1 MAHARRR
8 EYRGDTSTA
17 GAPLRAVVALSLALA
32 AGIIALAAAAGLT
45 GSIAAAIAIAVLA
58 AAVTGAV
65 LWRHPV
71 IALERAACS
80 RALLIVS
87 GLAAIAAL
95 VQVARLAVFMVAPSQ
110 VAYSSIPWSA
120 WETQH
125 SCLSAYFVA
134 ARSVDET
141 PSVYDDSLY
150 SLPGDPSAP
159 RQARMMDRFR
169 VDPYE
174 YPPPFLL
181 LPRALRL
188 VVPDFLGNRMLWFAL
203 NVGGILMATLVVARR
218 LGPAAGTRA
227 LLLSPL
233 LWAALPTASV
243 LQKGNVQGLII
254 AMSVVAMVLF
264 DRRRFAAGGALL
276 AFATLSKLFPGVL
289 LVYLLVRR
297 QWRALAWTSAWSAAF
312 LLVTLIDVGWSP
324 FASFLDHLPGLVGGE
339 AFPAFRQPRAIAI
352 NYSLPGLAFKLG
364 LFGVPG
370 MGFAVAK
377 IIGWIYTLI
386 LVLVTV
392 LAALRE
398 PREGRE
404 PLLWLTIALLATLR
418 SPFLPQAYAAFPSLW
433 LLVLLPAVVPG
444 GRTLLLALLAWVA
457 LNAFIPVDSGLA
469 PRLVAVI
476 STLPQ
481 AVTVAVGAAALLV
494 SWPRSGSLSPA
505 RLGLPPLVRPR

>member
-1 MAHARRR
+1 M
-8 EYRGDTSTA
+8 
-17 GAPLRAVVALSLALA
+17 LA
-32 AGIIALAAAAGLT
+32 ATI
-45 GSIAAAIAIAVLA
+45 
-58 AAVTGAV
+58 TGAV

-87 GLAAIAAL
+87 GLATIVAL

-120 WETQH
+120 WETDH

-134 ARSVDET
+134 ARSVGDA

-150 SLPGDPSAP
+150 SLPGDKSAP
-159 RQARMMDRFR
+159 RKARMLDRFR
-169 VDPYE
+169 IDPYE

-181 LPRALRL
+181 LPRTLRL
-188 VVPDFLGNRMLWFAL
+188 VAPDFLRHRLLWFAL
-203 NVGGILMATLVVARR
+203 NLGGILLAVIVVARR

-233 LWAALPTASV
+233 LWAALPAVSV

-254 AMSVVAMVLF
+254 AMSVVAMVMF
-264 DRRRFAAGGALL
+264 DQRRFAAGGALL

-312 LLVTLIDVGWSP
+312 LLVTLIDLGWSP
-324 FASFLDHLPGLVGGE
+324 FATFVDHLPGLLGGE

-386 LVLVTV
+386 LLLVTV

-398 PREGRE
+398 PRDGRE
-404 PLLWLTIALLATLR
+404 PLLWLAIVLLATLR
-418 SPFLPQAYAAFPSLW
+418 SPFLPQAYAAFPPLW

-444 GRTLLLALLAWVA
+444 GRTLLCALLAWLA
-457 LNAFIPVDSGLA
+457 LNAFIPVDAALD

-481 AVTVAVGAAALLV
+481 AVTIAVAAAALIV
-494 SWPRSGSLSPA
+494 SWPPQSTA
-505 RLGLPPLVRPR
+505 PPLR

>member
-1 MAHARRR
+1 MAHARQP
-8 EYRGDTSTA
+8 EYRGPTTA
-17 GAPLRAVVALSLALA
+17 DAPLRAVVALSLALA

-45 GSIAAAIAIAVLA
+45 GSIPAAIAIAFLA

-87 GLAAIAAL
+87 GLATIVAL
-95 VQVARLAVFMVAPSQ
+95 VQVARLTVFMLSTAQ
-110 VAYSSIPWSA
+110 VGYSSIPWSA

-125 SCLSAYFVA
+125 SCMSAYFVA
-134 ARSVDET
+134 ARSADDA
-141 PSVYDDSLY
+141 PNLYDDSLY

-159 RQARMMDRFR
+159 RKARMLDRFR
-169 VDPYE
+169 VNPYE

-188 VVPDFLGNRMLWFAL
+188 VVPDFLRHRMLWFAL
-203 NVGGILMATLVVARR
+203 NVGGILLAMLVVARR
-218 LGPAAGTRA
+218 LGPTAGTRA

-233 LWAALPTASV
+233 LWAAIPMASV

-289 LVYLLVRR
+289 LVYLLARR
-297 QWRALAWTSAWSAAF
+297 QWRALAWTSAWCAA
-312 LLVTLIDVGWSP
+312 LVLVTLIDVGWSP

-386 LVLVTV
+386 LVLITV
-392 LAALRE
+392 LAARSG

-404 PLLWLTIALLATLR
+404 PLLWLVIVLLATLR
-418 SPFLPQAYAAFPSLW
+418 SPFLPQAYAAFPPLW
-433 LLVLLPAVVPG
+433 LLTLLPAVHPG

-457 LNAFIPVDSGLA
+457 LNAFVPVDAGLD

-481 AVTVAVGAAALLV
+481 AITIAVGAVALIV
-494 SWPRSGSLSPA
+494 SWPRVSA
-505 RLGLPPLVRPR
+505 PPLR